1 MLSLLRFLFFVGL
14 VVGGV
19 YGALYVLAEV
29 IEPPNQEIVIPVPQ
43 QEFDTR

>member
-14 VVGGV
+14 IVGAV

-29 IEPPNQEIVIPVPQ
+29 VEPPNQEIIIPVPQ
-43 QEFDTR
+43 QELDNR